1 MVSRNAGMTLVLVAM
16 LVSACFSECGCVRRN
31 LRQRRDQAGRPPG
44 IHDVTSPD
52 MQWLSDDGQRER
64 VIDVNFAPGALET
77 PLAAVHDWIS
87 RSACAVTTYYGRFP
101 VKTSGLANRAG
112 WDGGTERRFERK
124 NHGLWWRLYKGL
136 RGPTRDRRRPQA
148 RLGHDP

>member
-16 LVSACFSECGCVRRN
+16 LVSTCFSECGWVRRTFGKGGPS
-31 LRQRRDQAGRPPG
+31 RAAPG

-52 MQWLSDDGQRER
+52 MPGFRMTVSGS

-87 RSACAVTTYYGRFP
+87 RSACAVTTYYGASR
-101 VKTSGLANRAG
+101 
-112 WDGGTERRFERK
+112 
-124 NHGLWWRLYKGL
+124 
-136 RGPTRDRRRPQA
+136 
-148 RLGHDP
+148 